1 MVFMNA
7 RIAVYAGTFDPVTLG
22 HLDVIERAMRLFDKV
37 IIAITTN
44 PKKKPL
50 FSLRERIALVRECTK
65 GIQGISVEGFAG
77 LLVDFLRK
85 KKAKVILRGLREL
98 SDFETEFQQAIINR
112 KLAPSIETVFVV
124 TNSKYF
130 YLNSTAVKEIASMGG
145 SIECMVAKPVEKA
158 FKKKFGK

>member
-1 MVFMNA
+1 MSE

-22 HLDVIERAMRLFDKV
+22 HLDVIERALQLFDHV

-50 FSLRERIALVRECTK
+50 FSLKERIALVKECTK
-65 GIQGISVEGFAG
+65 GMQRISIEGFSG

-124 TNSKYF
+124 TNPKYF

-145 SIECMVAKPVEKA
+145 SIECMVAKPVKKA
-158 FKKKFGK
+158 LCRKFGKK